1 MLDLIQKGYL
11 ELQVDYISS
20 SIYTQ
25 FTSVF
30 KHSFRLS
37 TMSRARK
44 WWSKRPALVKHSL
57 LEKCQH
63 FDWIQKGEKTQY
75 NLRNFW
81 LFNPKSEELLI
92 SLLCPKVFHFI
103 CNHCSH
109 STTNTHRLF
118 TLEMI
123 HFYFFIFSLFLKV
136 GENAVGLCV
145 PRLLVPTGRRPS
157 QRLQTSSYTRSELL
171 WQPQVFCKL
180 ALEFMTT
187 KIEIG
192 RSTSIIMCQEPP
204 TGEDLESLWE
214 TNQDVDLQCLCRL
227 SFHCWLSQHH
237 RQVHLKNDWCA
248 KG

>member
-123 HFYFFIFSLFLKV
+123 HFYFFIFSLFFESWRKC
-136 GENAVGLCV
+136 GWTLCSKTSRSNWTSPLSTFSNISV
-145 PRLLVPTGRRPS
+145 HSIWTSMTTTGFFVS
-157 QRLQTSSYTRSELL
+157 LDWNS
-171 WQPQVFCKL
+171 
-180 ALEFMTT
+180 FMTT
-187 KIEIG
+187 KIEKKEEVPWWLCTRNPLLEKILKACG
-192 RSTSIIMCQEPP
+192 KQIKTLIYNVFADYRSIVDCHNIIARWGSI
-204 TGEDLESLWE
+204 
-214 TNQDVDLQCLCRL
+214 
-227 SFHCWLSQHH
+227 
-237 RQVHLKNDWCA
+237 
-248 KG
+248 